1 MGARDPGAF
10 RAWLLNKPRKRNPE
24 LTRQRVLEAATREF
38 AEKGLSGA
46 RVDEIARRSNA
57 NKRMLYHYFG
67 SKDDLYLAVMEDAY
81 RKIREEEKDL
91 DLTNM
96 DPVSG
101 MRELV
106 RFTWRYY
113 LENPEFIHLLN
124 NENLHKARFIAKS
137 KNIPKLH
144 SPLVEIIEDLLKRG
158 EKEGVF
164 RADVDPV
171 QLYITIAALG
181 YFYQSNNYT
190 LSSIFGRDLFAPHEL
205 EARDAHSVDVVLGYL
220 RP

>member
-1 MGARDPGAF
+1 
-10 RAWLLNKPRKRNPE
+10 LKKPRKRNPE
-24 LTRQRVLEAATREF
+24 LTRQRVLEAATMEF

-67 SKDDLYLAVMEDAY
+67 SKEDLYLAVMEAAY
-81 RKIREEEKDL
+81 KKIRAEELDL

-106 RFTWRYY
+106 HFTWHYY
-113 LENPEFIHLLN
+113 LRNPEFIHLLN
-124 NENLHKARFIAKS
+124 NENLHKARFIKKS
-137 KNIPKLH
+137 RNIPRLH
-144 SPLVEIIEDLLKRG
+144 SPLVATIEDLLKRG

-164 RADVDPV
+164 RAGVDPV

-181 YFYQSNNYT
+181 YFYHSNHYT
-190 LSSIFGRDLFAPHEL
+190 LSSIFGRDLFAAEEL

-220 RP
+220 RPQ

>member
-1 MGARDPGAF
+1 M
-10 RAWLLNKPRKRNPE
+10 
-24 LTRQRVLEAATREF
+24 LEAATLEF

-67 SKDDLYLAVMEDAY
+67 SKNELYLAVMESAY
-81 RKIREEEKDL
+81 KKIRAEELDL

-96 DPVSG
+96 DPVTG

-106 RFTWRYY
+106 RFTWHYY
-113 LENPEFIHLLN
+113 LKNPEFIHLLN
-124 NENLHKARFIAKS
+124 TENLHKARFISKS

-144 SPLVEIIEDLLKRG
+144 SPLVATIKDLLKRG
-158 EKEGVF
+158 QKDGVF
-164 RADVDPV
+164 RAGVDPV

-181 YFYQSNNYT
+181 YFYQSNSHT
-190 LSSIFGRDLFAPHEL
+190 LSSIFGRNLMQPADL